1 MDAALQRA
9 VIKCKSGG
17 SMEFGLPH
25 SHPSVIIRGRHM
37 EMTHGPS
44 PIHYS
49 ADLRRPLE
57 AELQAIHGGCITLKV
72 KALIESS
79 AAEPIVLQGPTKT

>member
-1 MDAALQRA
+1 
-9 VIKCKSGG
+9 
-17 SMEFGLPH
+17 
-25 SHPSVIIRGRHM
+25 M